1 MNRRNFLRRTALLLA
16 AQAAANRS
24 LAAFAQTPSAAGD
37 GSAFSREWL
46 KEEARRLS
54 TAEYRPPPTIPRQI
68 VELAPERYRQIQF
81 RPDQALWLDQ
91 DLAFQLRFF
100 HVGRRYAQPVSIH
113 QVIDGRAHPVR
124 FSSAMFD
131 YGQNQFEP
139 PLPDFPG
146 FAGFR
151 IHYRTDFGRDMAA
164 FLGASYFRAVGWQMQ
179 YGISARGL
187 GIDTVFPG
195 REEFPL
201 FTAFWIERPAR
212 DQADLTVHA
221 LLDSPSIAGAYRFII
236 RPGRTTVM
244 DVEASLFPRKKVRQ
258 LGLAPLTS
266 MFHHGEND
274 RRSADDFR
282 PEVHDSDG
290 LALVRGNGERLWRPL
305 ANPAVFRVTTYL
317 DENPQAFGLLQR
329 DRNFRNY
336 QDDRV
341 YYDRRPNLWVETQGQ
356 WGVGAVGLVEIPT
369 DNEDFDNIVAFWSPA
384 ESPEPGRELS
394 LAYRLSWGSEIP
406 DSQSPVGRVVAT
418 RLGRGLHRQKDSN
431 GHQFV
436 VDFAGGPLDLL
447 TKDAAVEPVI
457 TASRGRIEGATA
469 YLVGEL
475 AAWRASFDLRPDGGD
490 PVELRCY
497 LRLKA
502 DALTETWTYLWAP
515 PR

>member
-1 MNRRNFLRRTALLLA
+1 MNRRSFLWRTALLLA
-16 AQAAANRS
+16 APIATHRSFAAN
-24 LAAFAQTPSAAGD
+24 AAQPSDAAD
-37 GSAFSREWL
+37 GQPFSRDWL

-54 TAEYRPPPTIPRQI
+54 ASEYRPPAAIPRQL
-68 VELAPERYRQIQF
+68 VELPPVRYQQIRF
-81 RPDQALWLDQ
+81 RPDLALWRDR
-91 DLAFQLRFF
+91 DVAFQLRFF
-100 HVGRRYAQPVSIH
+100 HVGRRFAQPVKVH
-113 QVIDGRAHPVR
+113 EVIDGRSHAVR
-124 FSSAMFD
+124 FSSGMFD

-139 PLPDFPG
+139 PLPDTLD

-151 IHYRTDFGRDMAA
+151 IHHRTDFERDMAA

-201 FTAFWIERPAR
+201 FTAFWIERPVAE
-212 DQADLTVHA
+212 QADLTVHA
-221 LLDSPSIAGAYRFII
+221 LLDSPSVAGAYRFII

-266 MFHHGEND
+266 MYHHGEND

-282 PEVHDSDG
+282 PEIHDSDG
-290 LALVRGNGERLWRPL
+290 LALVRGNGEHLWRPL
-305 ANPAVFRVTTYL
+305 ANPASFRVTTYL
-317 DENPQAFGLLQR
+317 DENPRAFGLLQR

-336 QDDRV
+336 QDDRTF
-341 YYDRRPNLWVETQGQ
+341 YDRRPNLWVEPQGQ

-369 DNEDFDNIVAFWSPA
+369 DNEDFDNVVAFWSPA
-384 ESPEPGRELS
+384 ESPEPGRELV
-394 LAYRLSWGSEIP
+394 LAYRLSWGSEVP

-418 RLGRGLHRQKDSN
+418 RLGRGLQRQKDSS

-447 TKDAAVEPVI
+447 TNGTAVEPVI
-457 TASRGRIEGATA
+457 TASRGRIEGASA

-475 AAWRASFDLRPDGGD
+475 AAWRAMFDLRPDGGE

-497 LRLKA
+497 LRLKTG
-502 DALTETWTYLWAP
+502 ALTETWTYLWAP

>member
-1 MNRRNFLRRTALLLA
+1 VNRRNFLRHSTLFLA
-16 AQAAANRS
+16 AQVAANRY
-24 LAAFAQTPSAAGD
+24 LAAYAQTPSDD
-37 GSAFSREWL
+37 GGAAFSRDWL
-46 KEEARRLS
+46 KEEARRLG
-54 TAEYRPPPTIPRQI
+54 TAEYRPPPPIPRQI
-68 VELAPERYRQIQF
+68 VELPLERYRQIRF
-81 RPDQALWLDQ
+81 RPDHALWRDQ

-100 HVGRRYAQPVSIH
+100 HVGRRYAQPVSVH
-113 QVIDGRAHPVR
+113 EVIDGRAHPVR
-124 FSSAMFD
+124 FSSGMFD
-131 YGQNQFEP
+131 YGQNQFDP

-151 IHYRTDFGRDMAA
+151 IHYRTDFERDMAA

-212 DQADLTVHA
+212 DQTDLTVHA
-221 LLDSPSIAGAYRFII
+221 LLDSPSVAGAYRFII

-266 MFHHGEND
+266 MYHHGEND

-290 LALVRGNGERLWRPL
+290 LAMVRGNGEHLWRPL
-305 ANPAVFRVTTYL
+305 ANPADFRVTTFL
-317 DENPQAFGLLQR
+317 DENPMAFGLLQR
-329 DRNFRNY
+329 DRNFRSY

-341 YYDRRPNLWVETQGQ
+341 YYERRPNLWVEPQGQ

-384 ESPEPGRELS
+384 ESPGPGRELS

-406 DSQSPVGRVVAT
+406 DSRSPMGRVVAT

-431 GHQFV
+431 AHQFV

-447 TKDAAVEPVI
+447 TKDAAVEPVV

-475 AAWRASFDLRPDGGD
+475 PAWRASFDLRPDGGD
-490 PVELRCY
+490 SIELRCF
-497 LRLKA
+497 LRLKT
-502 DALTETWTYLWAP
+502 DALSETWTYLWAP